1 MNVGRLQLWIDRLWL
16 VSGQRWLFIALSLGC
31 VAGAST
37 VTALASGRQTGVV
50 VALMVAF
57 AIVAVVRPDSHAALG
72 VVVAMVWQWLATT
85 DDATSPW
92 TIPFAVLLLVFHTLI
107 ALMAVTPVNVRV
119 PVSLLGRWARRVC
132 LVAVA
137 TVGVWVIVVIVDQRR
152 APGSVALTA
161 LGFVTLAALIVAA
174 RAVSVTPR
182 RHRPG

>member
-1 MNVGRLQLWIDRLWL
+1 MTVGQLQQWIDRLWL

-37 VTALASGRQTGVV
+37 VTALASGTQTGVV
-50 VALMVAF
+50 VALMVAL

-72 VVVAMVWQWLATT
+72 VEVAMVWQWLATT

-107 ALMAVTPVNVRV
+107 ALMAVTPINVRV
-119 PVSLLGRWARRVC
+119 PVSLLGRWARRC
-132 LVAVA
+132 CFVASA
-137 TVGVWVIVVIVDQRR
+137 TVGVWAIVVVMDQRR

-161 LGFVTLAALIVAA
+161 LAFVTLAALILVA
-174 RAVSVTPR
+174 RALSLTPPR
-182 RHRPG
+182 NRDG

>member
-1 MNVGRLQLWIDRLWL
+1 MNVGRLQGWIDRLWL
-16 VSGQRWLFIALSLGC
+16 VSGQRWLFIAVSLGC

-57 AIVAVVRPDSHAALG
+57 
-72 VVVAMVWQWLATT
+72 AMVWQWLATT

-137 TVGVWVIVVIVDQRR
+137 TVGVWVIVVITDQRR

-161 LGFVTLAALIVAA
+161 LGFVTLAALIVVA

-182 RHRPG
+182 RNRPG